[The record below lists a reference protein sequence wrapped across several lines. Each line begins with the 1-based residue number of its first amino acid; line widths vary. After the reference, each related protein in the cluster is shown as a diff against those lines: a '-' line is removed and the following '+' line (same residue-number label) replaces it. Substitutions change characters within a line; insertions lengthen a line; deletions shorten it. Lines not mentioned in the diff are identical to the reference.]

1 MSGTE
6 ERRRR
11 MRGAVLLIY
20 EKAAMVAVIVV
31 SLVTNPIFV
40 VARNVWKDMFGGC
53 LDVCVCVCSCV
64 FVFQK
69 IKNDYY
75 EAARRA
81 RSSETTLNRDCT
93 V

>member
-53 LDVCVCVCSCV
+53 LDVCVCVWC
-64 FVFQK
+64 VFQK
-69 IKNDYY
+69 MNNDYY